1 MGFRKSAVEKQLK
14 ATKKELE
21 FYRELLMDNQQVS
34 FKQAHVL
41 ELILSNH
48 FNEESVIPVPDLVI
62 DEDWLQGMKEAN
74 RGALQSMTDIAQ
86 FNESQ
91 IASSA
96 TVVTSEE
103 E

>member
-1 MGFRKSAVEKQLK
+1 MGFKKSGLEKQLK
-14 ATKKELE
+14 AVKKELE
-21 FYRELLMDNQQVS
+21 FYRGLLMDNQQVS

-48 FNEESVIPVPDLVI
+48 FNEESIIPVEDLVI
-62 DEDWLQGMKEAN
+62 GDEWLHGMKEAN
-74 RGALQSMTDIAQ
+74 RSALQSMTDIAQ
-86 FNESQ
+86 FNEQ
-91 IASSA
+91 QVASSA

>member
-1 MGFRKSAVEKQLK
+1 MGFRKSAAEKKLK
-14 ATKKELE
+14 AANKELE
-21 FYRELLMDNQQVS
+21 LYRELLMDNQQVT

-86 FNESQ
+86 FNDNQ
-91 IASSA
+91 MASSA

>member
-1 MGFRKSAVEKQLK
+1 MGFRKSAAEKQLK

-62 DEDWLQGMKEAN
+62 DEDWLHGMKEAN

-86 FNESQ
+86 FNENQ
-91 IASSA
+91 MASSA

>member
-48 FNEESVIPVPDLVI
+48 FNEEAVIPVPDLVI
-62 DEDWLQGMKEAN
+62 DEDWLHGMKEAN

-86 FNESQ
+86 FNENQ